1 VISLAV
7 EPKSSADRDSLESAL
22 AKLSRDDPTFTARTD
37 EETGQTIISGMGEL
51 HLEVLVHRL
60 ERDFHLPVSTGR
72 PRVAY
77 RQTIAFPAEGE
88 FEFERMV
95 GERTVYAR
103 VRIRIEPDPNLPK
116 VEYEDRTRAGAY
128 PRLFA
133 QNVRSGALA
142 STQGGVGYGF
152 PSVQLRVIVV
162 DAATREQQGT
172 ESAFEAASSLAFQRA
187 FDSAQ
192 CVVLEPIMRFEV
204 QTPESYMGDVLGDL
218 NRRRAVIEDVDAAEG
233 VRFIR
238 GTVPISEMFGYSTTL
253 RSLTQGRAGYS
264 MEPHSYA
271 PVPPERAKDFA
282 L

>member
-1 VISLAV
+1 
-7 EPKSSADRDSLESAL
+7 
-22 AKLSRDDPTFTARTD
+22 
-37 EETGQTIISGMGEL
+37 MGEL

-60 ERDFHLPVSTGR
+60 ERDFRVPVSTGR

-77 RQTIAFPAEGE
+77 RQTLEVPAEGE

-95 GERTVYAR
+95 GEKTVYAR
-103 VRIRIEPDPNLPK
+103 VRVRIEPDPALARP
-116 VEYEDRTRAGAY
+116 EYEDRTAPGSY

-133 QNVRSGALA
+133 QNVRSGAMA

-152 PSVQLRVIVV
+152 PSVQIRVIVLE
-162 DAATREQQGT
+162 AATREQQGS
-172 ESAFEAASSLAFQRA
+172 EAAFEAASNLAFQRA
-187 FDSAQ
+187 FDQAR

-204 QTPESYMGDVLGDL
+204 QTPDAYMGDVLGDL
-218 NRRRAVIEDVDAAEG
+218 NRRRAVIDDVDAHEG

-253 RSLTQGRAGYS
+253 RSLSQGRAGYS

-271 PVPPERAKDFA
+271 PVPPERAKAFA
-282 L
+282 F